1 METEERELCF
11 IGEWFDPHPEILKRY
26 LIKYYAA
33 SNEVE
38 INDLTTGRKFLKRT
52 RIPASASAATEQDFR
67 IGRHVLLFSRNMKLI
82 EYGDVATEQW
92 LREPSEETVV
102 VVSSKVVNEGELGN
116 VVELMEGSAGL
127 QVVMMKVLRT
137 AVSGVAS
144 KSLIVNEELFVLND
158 DSDGFAVAI
167 VLQGEGS
174 IDKARRTMAGDER
187 YDASSVY
194 CTASTAEAAKAKE
207 LLLNPSGPNNE
218 NKSAQSSNND
228 CTCCVIKPH
237 AIKSRNVGGIL
248 RSISAAGYDIAD
260 LGLFHLDGSAAREF
274 LEVYSGGAVPQL
286 HLVVQEM
293 SSGPVIAL
301 RVVRRSSSGEE
312 EGNNNIT
319 RDDVVSAFRADV
331 AGPWHVEMAREL
343 HPATL
348 RARYGV
354 DNVQNAVHC
363 TDLSCDGWDECQYFE
378 ILSVG
383 AA

>member
-11 IGEWFDPHPEILKRY
+11 IGEWFDPHPEKLKRY
-26 LIKYYAA
+26 LIKYHVA
-33 SNEVE
+33 SHEVE
-38 INDLTTGRKFLKRT
+38 IKDLTSGRKFLKRT
-52 RIPASASAATEQDFR
+52 RIPKEASATTEQSFR
-67 IGRHVLLFSRNMKLI
+67 IGRRVLLFSRNMKLI
-82 EYGDVATEQW
+82 EYGDEATEK
-92 LREPSEETVV
+92 LLEASSEETVV
-102 VVSSKVVNEGELGN
+102 VVSPKVVNEGDLGN

-127 QVVMMKVLRT
+127 QVVMMKALRT
-137 AVSGVAS
+137 AESCVAS
-144 KSLIVNEELFVLND
+144 KSLVASEEFVLD
-158 DSDGFAVAI
+158 DDGDGFAVAI

-194 CTASTAEAAKAKE
+194 CTASTAEAARAKD
-207 LLLNPSGPNNE
+207 LLFNPSGPNNE
-218 NKSAQSSNND
+218 NKSAKSSNKD

-260 LGLFHLDGSAAREF
+260 LGLFHLDDSAAREF
-274 LEVYSGGAVPQL
+274 LEVYKGGTVPQL

-301 RVVRRSSSGEE
+301 RVVRRKSLGEE
-312 EGNNNIT
+312 EGDNIT

-331 AGPWHVEMAREL
+331 AGPWDVEMAREL